1 MLRILSHI
9 RTAVQIVSV
18 FLLIFFVF
26 PAAAQQPAKV
36 DPQAGAVQERQLLGQ
51 SPTIQGRGTIP
62 DVRSYVLEQPEGRV
76 WTGFRRNALPWFG
89 GIFILG
95 ALIATA
101 VFYFW
106 RGPVRVTA
114 GMSGIDVVR
123 FSAFE
128 RFVHWMTASSFIV
141 LAISGLNITFGRSL
155 LLPLMDPLA
164 FTTMSQWLKYAHNFL
179 SVPFTIGV
187 VLMLAIWTLGNL
199 PNRTDLEWVKR
210 GGGLLGKDNPPAGR
224 FNPGQ
229 KLIFW
234 IVVIGGIAAFIT
246 GSMLIFP
253 FYYGTT
259 IEDLQTAQR
268 IHGIV
273 AIVFIVAIIGHIYI
287 GTLGMEGAFRAM
299 AQGTVDR
306 NWALEHHI
314 LWLQQLD
321 RKQTTRGAGQK
332 SGQQPQLAERS
343 P

>member
-1 MLRILSHI
+1 MLRILSHLRI
-9 RTAVQIVSV
+9 AVPIVAV
-18 FLLIFFVF
+18 VLLIFFVF
-26 PAAAQQPAKV
+26 PAEAQQPTKV

-51 SPTIQGRGTIP
+51 SSTIQGRGTIP

-89 GIFILG
+89 GVFILG
-95 ALIATA
+95 GLIATA
-101 VFYFW
+101 VFYVW

-114 GMSGIDVVR
+114 GISGIDVVR

-128 RFVHWMTASSFIV
+128 RFVHWMTATSFIV

-155 LLPLMDPLA
+155 LLPLMDAQA
-164 FTTMSQWLKYAHNFL
+164 FSAMSQWLKYAHNFL

-187 VLMLAIWTLGNL
+187 VLMLAMWTLGNL
-199 PNRTDLEWVKR
+199 PDRTDLEWVKR
-210 GGGLLGKDNPPAGR
+210 GGGLLREDHPPAGR
-224 FNPGQ
+224 FNSGQ

-259 IEDLQTAQR
+259 IENLQTALR
-268 IHGIV
+268 IHAIV
-273 AIVFIVAIIGHIYI
+273 AVVFIVAIIGHIYI

-299 AQGTVDR
+299 WQGTVDR

-314 LWLQQLD
+314 LWLQQME
-321 RKQTTRGAGQK
+321 RKQAAPNVRHD
-332 SGQQPQLAERS
+332 SGQLPRPAE
-343 P
+343 